1 MTVTVLRE
9 DMYRQDTDLPPTED
23 IRQVLAMFM
32 VPAVKVNQPVYWAE
46 VTVTVPSTDLC
57 EHLVDVVLSLPADD
71 VLDLRYLYTEV
82 GPQVAAKEFM
92 VKMRSMGEL
101 KRQIDEVCEQGLNA
115 FLHLYQ
121 D

>member
-1 MTVTVLRE
+1 MNMTVLRE
-9 DMYRQDTDLPPTED
+9 DMHRQNTSLPHTDD
-23 IRQVLAMFM
+23 IRQMMAMFM
-32 VPAVKVNQPVYWAE
+32 VPAVKVNEPVYWAE
-46 VTVTVPSTDLC
+46 VTSGKPSTELC

-92 VKMRSMGEL
+92 QKMRSMGAL
-101 KRQIDEVCEQGLNA
+101 KRQIDEVCESTLDTYLR
-115 FLHLYQ
+115 FYQ